1 MGTDGLDNELEI
13 VTHLNEK
20 KFSEINNNLKRFL
33 KFLNNNRELNED
45 TVIYAR
51 KLSKSVKTDII
62 ITFNR
67 TNYNISVKKGTG
79 NSVHQET
86 IDLFVDFIN
95 RHTNPSEL
103 IEDFR
108 HFINSFDSNRTYFK
122 KYPQKRRR
130 IQQFFDLN
138 ARPLLIRFLKTGK
151 FDVGHA
157 DYLYHGTLEKGKFET
172 IDNVIDAMIS
182 ESRRGSASLYV
193 GHLTFQKWNTNNL
206 KKRGSI
212 QLKAST
218 ITNFLR

>member
-1 MGTDGLDNELEI
+1 MGKDGLDNESEI
-13 VTHLNEK
+13 VNHLNRK
-20 KFSEINNNLKRFL
+20 KFSEINNNLKSFL
-33 KFLNNNRELNED
+33 KFLNNNRELNKD
-45 TVIYAR
+45 TIISAR
-51 KLSKSVKTDII
+51 RLSRNVKTDII
-62 ITFNR
+62 ITFNG
-67 TNYNISVKKGTG
+67 TNYNVSVKKGTG

-95 RHTNPSEL
+95 KHTSTSEL

-108 HFINSFDSNRTYFK
+108 HFINSFDSNRTYFE
-122 KYPQKRRR
+122 KYPQKRKR

-151 FDVGHA
+151 FNDGHA
-157 DYLYHGTLEKGKFET
+157 DYLYHGTLERGKFDT
-172 IDNVIDAMIS
+172 IDNVINSMIS
-182 ESRRGSASLYV
+182 KTRWGSASLYV

-218 ITNFLR
+218 ITDFLR